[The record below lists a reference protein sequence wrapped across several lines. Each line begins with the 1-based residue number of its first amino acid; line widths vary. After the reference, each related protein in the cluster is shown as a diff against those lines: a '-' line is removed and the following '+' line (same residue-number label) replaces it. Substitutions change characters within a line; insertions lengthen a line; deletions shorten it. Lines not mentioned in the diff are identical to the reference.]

1 MKISASLR
9 ESVNV
14 HRAVDAQS
22 SVSQQMDD
30 CVGRH
35 WRRLWVLRLLL
46 PPENLLCSTYLPSL
60 TAAPPTNKVEVL
72 W

>member
-9 ESVNV
+9 DSVNV

-30 CVGRH
+30 CVGTGGASG
-35 WRRLWVLRLLL
+35 WVLRLLL
-46 PPENLLCSTYLPSL
+46 VPP
-60 TAAPPTNKVEVL
+60 AV
-72 W
+72 